1 MKRYM
6 FLALS
11 FLIVVGLVVAPIA
24 AAQGTGV
31 EGGLPD
37 FNVTA
42 AEEEGYWYSR
52 YNLGNL
58 VFRSGMGETFM
69 PDMSMV
75 RQMIQMVDADPN
87 DGDTAVP
94 PKNVALLRSVYA
106 SGDPHY
112 TQKVDVADF
121 GTQRWDSASFDK
133 RVTSRALG
141 WTMLKETQWAKQFH
155 VDNHFGTPQDNFGA
169 QWRFVGMVLT
179 AEAKMQAQYAL
190 QNLMNAQGLV
200 ADSDGHVDWGGQW
213 VMLEALS
220 DLADTLRADA
230 MPHSTTNRYRD
241 PQAAKMF
248 AGATD
253 KLFQALSARQPASVE
268 ELSLATQA
276 LVWYAAETRDAGLQ
290 AQALERIASFG
301 DALAKA
307 NLNTATEKALAV
319 RGLIEA
325 YRTTGDAKYLNAAG
339 DAFHSLANDYDA
351 AHGVFTSQSTYT
363 IDDVAVIMGALNA
376 ARYFGGDVIN
386 QMHAESLFA
395 GFFESAV
402 NMSGLQQSVPP
413 VGVAKGKFEQ
423 SEPPIFYG
431 YPSIPKPPMAGG
443 EFGIA
448 PVFASEINWTGSEWK
463 VTNRRFDT
471 AGAMHASNEFIWF
484 HKDEVNG
491 FPEVKVLAATLPVTG
506 AGTSTVPYALV
517 LALFGLGLLIAGIVW
532 QRHARAMDR

>member
-1 MKRYM
+1 MRRYVW
-6 FLALS
+6 LALN
-11 FLIVVGLVVAPIA
+11 VLVVMGLMLVPVV

-31 EGGLPD
+31 QGGLPE

-58 VFRSGMGETFM
+58 VFRSGLGDTFK
-69 PDMSMV
+69 PEMSMIKK
-75 RQMIQMVDADPN
+75 MIQMADANPG

-94 PKNVALLRSVYA
+94 PQHPALLRSVYA

-112 TQKVDVADF
+112 TQKLNVKDF
-121 GTQRWDSASFDK
+121 ATQRWDPATFDK

-190 QNLMNAQGLV
+190 KNLMNGQGLI
-200 ADSDGHVDWGGQW
+200 ADSDGNVDWTGQW
-213 VMLEALS
+213 VMLEAFS
-220 DLADTLRADA
+220 DLGNTLSVDA
-230 MPHSTTNRYRD
+230 LPHSTGNRYRD
-241 PQAAKMF
+241 PKVGKMIH
-248 AGATD
+248 ATAD
-253 KLFQALSARQPASVE
+253 KLFQALASRQPASVE
-268 ELSLATQA
+268 ELSLAIQS
-276 LVWYAAETRDAGLQ
+276 LVWYAAETGNPSLQ
-290 AQALERIASFG
+290 AQALARITSFG

-307 NLNTATEKALAV
+307 SLKTATEKAFAV

-325 YRTTGDAKYLNAAG
+325 YRASGDARYLQAAG
-339 DAFHSLANDYDA
+339 DAFHSLAGEYDA
-351 AHGVFTSQSTYT
+351 AHGVFTSQDTYT

-376 ARYFGGDVIN
+376 ARYFGGNVIN

-402 NMSGLQQSVPP
+402 DMSGLQQSVPP

-423 SEPPIFYG
+423 NEPPIFYG

-443 EFGIA
+443 KYGIA
-448 PVFASEINWTGSEWK
+448 PVFASKIHWTGSGWE
-463 VTNRRFDT
+463 VVDRRFDA

-491 FPEVKVLAATLPVTG
+491 FPEIKVLATALPETG
-506 AGTSTVPYALV
+506 GQAPALPLSLLV
-517 LALFGLGLLIAGIVW
+517 ALFGLALLAGGAMW
-532 QRHARAMDR
+532 QRHARMS